1 MPRRFTGVAAR
12 IARRRTFRRA
22 GRRVVPAVDR
32 VLHRLSRGRVHLS
45 DLGIPTLLLVVAGHR
60 SGELRR
66 TPLAY
71 VPDDGT
77 WLVVGS
83 NWGQDHHPAWTA
95 NLLAADTARVEAGGR
110 TAIVR
115 PVLLEGA
122 ARDAAWATVV
132 AAWPVYEDYQQSVP
146 QRTLRVFRLVPV
158 EDES

>member
-1 MPRRFTGVAAR
+1 MPRRFTRVAAA

-60 SGELRR
+60 SGEIRR

-83 NWGQDHHPAWTA
+83 NWGQPHHPAWTA
-95 NLLAADTARVEAGGR
+95 NLLAAETATVEASGDVA
-110 TAIVR
+110 TVR
-115 PVLLEGA
+115 PHLLEGA
-122 ARDAAWATVV
+122 DRDAAWETVV
-132 AAWPVYEDYQQSVP
+132 AAWPVYEDYQRSVP
-146 QRTLRVFRLVPV
+146 DRTLRVFRLVPE
-158 EDES
+158 EDA